1 MIEGPLNYIIEQGY
15 IELLFLRIQEDPD
28 ALEELFLQ
36 NDDEEEE
43 QQIEK
48 DEEENTLCGVDQLL
62 AGGGSANVAG
72 N

>member
-1 MIEGPLNYIIEQGY
+1 MIEGPLNYILEQGY
-15 IELLFLRIQEDPD
+15 IELLFIRIQEDPD

-43 QQIEK
+43 QQIEE
-48 DEEENTLCGVDQLL
+48 DEENTLCGVDQLL
-62 AGGGSANVAG
+62 AGGGSANFAG

>member
-1 MIEGPLNYIIEQGY
+1 MIEGPLAYILEQGY

-36 NDDEEEE
+36 NDEEEE
-43 QQIEK
+43 QQIE
-48 DEEENTLCGVDQLL
+48 DEDNTLCGVDQLL
-62 AGGGSANVAG
+62 AGGCCANVAG